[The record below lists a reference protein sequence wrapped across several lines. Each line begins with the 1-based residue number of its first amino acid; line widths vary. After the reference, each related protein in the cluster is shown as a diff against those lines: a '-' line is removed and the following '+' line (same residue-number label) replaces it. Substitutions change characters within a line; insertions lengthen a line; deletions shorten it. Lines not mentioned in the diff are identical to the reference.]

1 MARGPFLKSPL
12 VARVLFAV
20 ALACAGSIA
29 YIPAVSANAES
40 LRTIADP
47 TGGSIVTGGLPDAKT
62 PDAAFR
68 AGLRRMDTY
77 FGRTLALRGVSRSN
91 DGSLTMGTFSATRRG
106 IRLSGLVIASYRAG
120 ASQVAAVYD
129 NAASFPRALP
139 QLVAHL
145 QALPLPVEAA
155 PAGGASS
162 SIAAAMRTVSTT
174 PMRSSDQTVSIRLPA
189 GWQLKKFGEGSF
201 IADGPDGAE
210 VVGGV
215 GFSLID
221 PRLGNPA
228 SGLGAPLPY
237 SSDPMEAYRGLIG
250 LLNRSSHSDFTFTSI
265 AEKPVSAPA
274 GIHGARVYGTSI
286 RNGTALRFDETVGVS
301 APGQMGGYTM
311 SVSGVV
317 APADR
322 FERDEPEMGALY
334 ASYQLDNGAR
344 MQQVQASIAAGWAQ
358 VGRNRQ
364 MLQQTTAHDQAM
376 TDASMANARA
386 VQDGIDRSTA
396 GFVHYLND
404 SDVLRTPNGAHVSV
418 DQGTSDALRNFDP
431 QHFSSV
437 PVTQYVKGVDY

>member
-1 MARGPFLKSPL
+1 MAGRSISNRPPTRVPF
-12 VARVLFAV
+12 VV
-20 ALACAGSIA
+20 ALTCAAAIA
-29 YIPAVSANAES
+29 FVPAAPVRADG

-47 TGGSIVTGGLPDAKT
+47 SGGSIVTGSLPDAT
-62 PDAAFR
+62 TADTAFR
-68 AGLRRMDTY
+68 AGLRRMNGY
-77 FGRTLALRGVSRSN
+77 FGRSLALRGVVRSN
-91 DGSLTMGTFSATRRG
+91 DGSLTLGTFSATSRG
-106 IRLSGLVIASYRAG
+106 ARVSGLVIASYRAG

-129 NAASFPRALP
+129 DAASFPHALP
-139 QLVAHL
+139 KLVAHL
-145 QALPLPVEAA
+145 QALPPSATA
-155 PAGGASS
+155 TSAGGGSS
-162 SIAAAMRTVSTT
+162 SVVAAMRAVPTT
-174 PMRSSDQTVSIRLPA
+174 PMKSSDGTVSLRLPA
-189 GWQLKKFGEGSF
+189 GWQLKKFGEGEF

-237 SSDPMEAYRGLIG
+237 SSDPKEAYRGLIG
-250 LLNRSSHSDFTFTSI
+250 LLNRSSHVGFEFTSI
-265 AEKPVSAPA
+265 EEKPVSAPA
-274 GIHGARVYGTSI
+274 GIRGARVYGTSI
-286 RNGTALRFDETVGVS
+286 RDGKPLRFDEIVGVG
-301 APGQMGGYTM
+301 APGAMGGYTM

-317 APADR
+317 APAER

-358 VGRNRQ
+358 VARGRQ
-364 MLQQTTAHDQAM
+364 MLQQTTARDQAAV
-376 TDASMANARA
+376 DASMANARA

-404 SDVLRTPNGAHVSV
+404 SDVIRTPNGAHANV
-418 DQGTSDALRNFDP
+418 DQGTSDALRSFDP
-431 QHFSSV
+431 EHYSSV